1 MAIEKN
7 LHITAEDLF
16 NNPGVDEQQIAEV
29 KSQYHFHKLSSVN
42 LTHHTIICTFAP
54 DSDPSSIFFTPEEN
68 NKAPVRE
75 FCIDEVLDGGD
86 GVDCGDCADEEKV
99 KIEIMP
105 DGLAVRIGEKYISSE
120 EIWDQ
125 PQL

>member
-1 MAIEKN
+1 MKVTEQDK
-7 LHITAEDLF
+7 L
-16 NNPGVDEQQIAEV
+16 NNPGVDISEIKEV
-29 KSQYHFHKLSSVN
+29 KSQYHFHKLSSVT
-42 LTHHTIICTFAP
+42 LSSYTLICTFAP

-75 FCIDEVLDGGD
+75 YEVGNVEGD
-86 GVDCGDCADEEKV
+86 VS
-99 KIEIMP
+99 ITP

-125 PQL
+125 PHRPKTLI